1 MAVRSSMSAMIRVS
15 PGSLALCLGVT
26 ACGAF
31 DPYFELGSVQD
42 GEIDPVVHDEMTSQK
57 IVGLGLAVVVD
68 GKPVYSRGYGYED
81 WDAQTP
87 VDPAKTLFRWASVSK
102 TVTGSLGALL
112 ASRGELDLDA
122 EVRAVYPR
130 YEKPK
135 VTLRHLLGNVSG
147 AMHYD
152 NGSVDP
158 EPSDSRVNDPSI
170 NTGIEWALSEWIDE
184 PLLFPPGDRYSYST
198 FGFNLAGVAIEKTI
212 PDARSFWDLVRDEIA
227 MPFGMRGLQ
236 PDYGWKPI
244 HRRSKGYVLPDPSS
258 EVVCEDE
265 DDDVSWKLPGGGFM
279 STADD
284 MARYCAGLLDPA
296 LFPQGA
302 RDLAWTKARTNDGA
316 ETAYG
321 LGWGVGRHRVRHA
334 GYQQKA
340 ESLLW
345 VYPEE
350 RICFAALSNTRDES
364 SDDEGVVLDRILHVV
379 EEIVRARLAA
389 GGAPIS
395 P

>member
-1 MAVRSSMSAMIRVS
+1 MPRMTGL

-31 DPYFELGSVQD
+31 DPSFELEDVQD
-42 GEIDPVVHDEMTSQK
+42 RGLDPVVHEEMTSQK
-57 IVGLGLAVVVD
+57 IVGLGLAIVVD
-68 GKPVYSRGYGYED
+68 GEPVYSRGYGYED
-81 WDAQTP
+81 WDERTR

-122 EVRAVYPR
+122 EVRAAYPR
-130 YEKPK
+130 YEKPE

-158 EPSDSRVNDPSI
+158 EPSYWVVNDPRV
-170 NTGIEWALSEWIDE
+170 NTGIEWALSTWIDE
-184 PLLFPPGDRYSYST
+184 PLLSPPGDRYSYST
-198 FGFNLAGVAIEKTI
+198 FGFNLAGVAIEKAV
-212 PDARSFWDLVRDEIA
+212 PGARSFWELARDEIA
-227 MPFGMRGLQ
+227 WPFGMTGLQ
-236 PDYGWKPI
+236 PDYGWMPI
-244 HRRSKGYVLPDPSS
+244 RRRSKGYVRPDPRS
-258 EVVCEDE
+258 EVVYEDQNG
-265 DDDVSWKLPGGGFM
+265 DVSWKLPGGGLM
-279 STADD
+279 STTDD

-302 RDLAWTKARTNDGA
+302 RDLAWTEGRTNDGA
-316 ETAYG
+316 ETGYG
-321 LGWGVGRHRVRHA
+321 LGWMIGGRRVSHS
-334 GYQQKA
+334 GHQKKA
-340 ESLLW
+340 ESLVW

-350 RICFAALSNTRDES
+350 RMCFAALGNTRDED
-364 SDDEGVVLDRILHVV
+364 SDDGGVVLSRILDPV

-389 GGAPIS
+389 GSEPILR
-395 P
+395 